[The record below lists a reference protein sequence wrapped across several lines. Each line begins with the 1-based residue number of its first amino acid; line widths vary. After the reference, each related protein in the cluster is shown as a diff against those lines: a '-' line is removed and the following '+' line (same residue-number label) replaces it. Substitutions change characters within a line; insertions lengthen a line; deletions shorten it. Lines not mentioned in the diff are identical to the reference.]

1 LIAFLKIIFFFQI
14 AYFKI
19 VFLLKSQIQMDQSS
33 DGRADGE
40 SILPK
45 SGQTFLTFHEE
56 EAGYDWGYFQSIGL
70 G

>member
-1 LIAFLKIIFFFQI
+1 
-14 AYFKI
+14 
-19 VFLLKSQIQMDQSS
+19 MDQSS